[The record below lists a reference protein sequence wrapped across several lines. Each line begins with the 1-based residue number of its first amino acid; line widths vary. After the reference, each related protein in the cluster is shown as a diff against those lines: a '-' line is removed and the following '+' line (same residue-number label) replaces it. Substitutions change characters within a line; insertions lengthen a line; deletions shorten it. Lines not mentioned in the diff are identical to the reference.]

1 MFQYRKAP
9 LHKFP
14 AAPDDCLDVL
24 KHVVGAG
31 QADLNAD
38 VTRVAVAGDSAGG
51 NLAAVL
57 AQDALAAGIPLKHQ
71 LLIYPVTSAR
81 VHWFKSWRENQN
93 QPILT
98 ARFMLWFWR
107 EYLENY
113 EDSTNPRA
121 APLEA
126 ASLRRGICPATP
138 ITAEFDRYATRGLRT
153 ARSSRR
159 TELRWPHGTLVGLCT
174 PSLAREWASQRGRR
188 ASSLGRVNSRR
199 RWRERAAVGV
209 GEMVFSGYA
218 LPTTD
223 NRIVVMHPGDIA
235 YGR

>member
-126 ASLRRGICPATP
+126 ASLRGICPATL
-138 ITAEFDRYATRGLRT
+138 ITAEFDPLRD
-153 ARSSRR
+153 
-159 TELRWPHGTLVGLCT
+159 EG
-174 PSLAREWASQRGRR
+174 
-188 ASSLGRVNSRR
+188 
-199 RWRERAAVGV
+199 
-209 GEMVFSGYA
+209 
-218 LPTTD
+218 
-223 NRIVVMHPGDIA
+223 IA
-235 YGR
+235 YGKKLEADGVTVAARHFSGTVHAFFGAGMGIPKGKEGFEFGAGELAKALA